1 MPNSSAMPQKLAN
14 AALVVLAICAVVL
27 TALVVRRE
35 FIQGDEGARSVEAIR
50 PAHISDWRRF
60 GSVGH
65 RFGPATAPVTIVEF
79 SDFQCPYCRIAWD
92 TLRILRARYP
102 TQVTLV
108 YRHYP
113 LQGIHP
119 RALEAASAAECA
131 GAQGLFER
139 FHDVLFHRQ
148 ESLSAVAWEVLAE
161 EAEVPNRPLFLDCIH
176 QGVFLDRI
184 ARDIRAGDSLGVLGT
199 PTLLVNDTRFAGMPP
214 LSRLEEL
221 VQEKLGSRN

>member
-1 MPNSSAMPQKLAN
+1 MPNSLATPQRVAN
-14 AALVVLAICAVVL
+14 AALVVLAACAVVL

-35 FIQGDEGARSVEAIR
+35 FIVRDEDAGSAEAIR
-50 PAHISDWRRF
+50 PTRISDWRRF
-60 GSVGH
+60 GGVGH

-139 FHDVLFHRQ
+139 FHDVLFLRQ
-148 ESLSAVAWEVLAE
+148 ESLSA
-161 EAEVPNRPLFLDCIH
+161 I
-176 QGVFLDRI
+176 G
-184 ARDIRAGDSLGVLGT
+184 
-199 PTLLVNDTRFAGMPP
+199 
-214 LSRLEEL
+214 
-221 VQEKLGSRN
+221 